1 MKSLLITIITTL
13 LTLSGCKPEEVTN
26 QPHHSV
32 VVKGNLY
39 SSFLP
44 NTSRN
49 TSSQYLPDQS
59 QISFFS
65 SGGLHAKDNILTY
78 SKDQWQGNFPKEWE
92 DNEMPAYITA
102 YYPPLLTER
111 QSVYNENGELQD
123 ILYCQQE
130 IPHGSPIQ
138 LQFQHLFSYITFTVC
153 SELND
158 KLTQI
163 EFTPSV
169 SILHIQPETSQITHT
184 DQTLHTTRFEKHEKG
199 IYNLVIPSGINL
211 SIDITLINANEHI
224 CTTLSNHIFDSNH
237 AYACQIKTTNGNVG
251 IYTPEDFIAFTH
263 LINGYEYQDR
273 SLKEFGSTENGV
285 TTYYLQNDLTLT
297 QEQCKDLLDIGWIKP
312 TKNAGFKDVFNGQ
325 NHTLSQLTLQTYTG
339 RSRTGLFG
347 FIEESGMVK
356 NLHLSQIS
364 YSTSGGSCSIIGT
377 LCGENRGNIDGCSLT
392 NSLINTE
399 NSTSAGGIAGINK
412 GNIMNCC
419 IRNVKFSYY
428 KYSYGGIVCIN
439 QKNILNC
446 YTENCTYANK
456 SGGGGICNEQRAGG
470 YIANCFTYGNVR
482 TKGYYSLTSKI
493 LGGKI
498 DRCYYPDGEVPTGY
512 GSGTALTNLY
522 SYHPES
528 YTTEDNNRPLVDL
541 LNEWIKEEG
550 KSMFPD
556 YLFYPWEIGEAS
568 LIVHVRP

>member
-1 MKSLLITIITTL
+1 MKPLLITIITTFL
-13 LTLSGCKPEEVTN
+13 LLSGCRPEEIIN
-26 QPHHSV
+26 QPNTPV
-32 VVKGNLY
+32 VIKGNLC

-49 TSSQYLPDQS
+49 TSSPSLPDQS

-65 SGGLHAKDNILTY
+65 SGGLYAKENILTY
-78 SKDQWQGNFPKEWE
+78 SKNQWQGNFPKEWE
-92 DNEMPAYITA
+92 DNEMPAHIAA
-102 YYPPLLTER
+102 YYPPLLTET
-111 QSVYNENGELQD
+111 QSIYNEKGELQD

-138 LQFQHLFSYITFTVC
+138 LKFQHLFSYITFTVC

-163 EFTPSV
+163 EFTPSA
-169 SILHIQPETSQITHT
+169 SILHIQPETAQITYT
-184 DQTLHTTRFEKHEKG
+184 NQTLHTTRLKKHEDG
-199 IYNLVIPSGINL
+199 IYSLVIPSGINI
-211 SIDITLINANEHI
+211 SIDITLVNTNEHI
-224 CTTLSNHIFDSNH
+224 CTMLSNHIFDSNY
-237 AYACQIKTTNGNVG
+237 AYACQIKTTNGDVG
-251 IYTPEDFIAFTH
+251 IYTAEDFIAFTH
-263 LINGYEYQDR
+263 LINGNEYQGR
-273 SLKEFGSTENGV
+273 SLNEFGSTENGI
-285 TTYYLQNDLTLT
+285 TTYYLQNDLTFT
-297 QEQCKDLLDIGWIKP
+297 QEQCQNLLDIGWIKS
-312 TKNAGFKDVFNGQ
+312 TKNAGFKDVFDGQ
-325 NHTLSQLTLQTYTG
+325 NHTLSHLTLQTYTN
-339 RSRTGLFG
+339 RHRTGLFG
-347 FIEESGMVK
+347 FIEENGIVK

-364 YSTSGGSCSIIGT
+364 YSASGGSCSIIGT

-399 NSTSAGGIAGINK
+399 NSTSAGGIAGTNK
-412 GNIMNCC
+412 GNIINCC

-456 SGGGGICNEQRAGG
+456 SGGGGICNEQRDGG
-470 YIANCFTYGNVR
+470 YIANCFTYGNVY
-482 TKGYYSLTSKI
+482 TKGYYALISKKS
-493 LGGKI
+493 GGKI
-498 DRCYYPDGEVPTGY
+498 DKCYYPDGEVATGY
-512 GSGTALTNLY
+512 GSETILTNLY
-522 SYHPES
+522 SYHPEN
-528 YTTEDNNRPLVDL
+528 YITENNNRSLINL

-556 YLFYPWEIGEAS
+556 YSFYSWKIGESS